1 MLIRAA
7 MPQRGDVLILG
18 TAKSFEVYAVGRV
31 VRDGQQDFPGEAGV
45 TYSCVR
51 VTAEA
56 VAKAIVAPGH
66 RIHFRDLDTGEW
78 SEILT

>member
-1 MLIRAA
+1 MATRAA

-18 TAKSFEVYAVGRV
+18 TTQSFEVYAVGRV

-45 TYSCVR
+45 TYSRVR
-51 VTAEA
+51 VAAET
-56 VAKAIVAPGH
+56 VAKAIVEPGR
-66 RIHFRDLDTGEW
+66 RIYYQDLDTGEW